1 LLIPF
6 TAESGETAV
15 LFYPSHSHDDTQRLQ
30 THIDNLTLKNG
41 GEIRFVS
48 GRYRLMGVQAKSNV
62 HLSFSEG
69 VTIEPIP
76 SKGRNIFECGVE
88 KSSISNVAFTGPKKL
103 VLVDFRN
110 DAVKPLE
117 TKLRLFMINDCQ
129 DFRISNF
136 KIEDNYTLFSSI
148 VLGWSGV
155 KSGKARISKHGVI
168 ENIAANKVHYGYGAI
183 QAHAGTDIHFTNI
196 RSTGGVAVRLETGLI
211 SMNKSQHGKLDE
223 IRIDNIENRYGQ
235 AALLFQAHTMRH
247 GSVIAKNIRSVGSE
261 FAVLLAQP
269 FVSNRRYSNDSQLR
283 PGRFD
288 SIIID
293 DVQAV
298 FSEGP
303 IITRYNHL
311 KYYPPELQN
320 QLFKCSKKWY
330 RRGYNEPQYRGPSIA
345 AVLNVDSKSR
355 YIDIRNVNARGFR
368 WQKSILTADD
378 LSVAKKIK
386 IAVKEFEHGECAVTV

>member
-1 LLIPF
+1 MRSLIGCIQATCIRALWVISVSNFCLLIPF

-110 DAVKPLE
+110 DAVKPRE

-136 KIEDNYTLFSSI
+136 KGRTKNLCRF
-148 VLGWSGV
+148 
-155 KSGKARISKHGVI
+155 
-168 ENIAANKVHYGYGAI
+168 ENAY
-183 QAHAGTDIHFTNI
+183 
-196 RSTGGVAVRLETGLI
+196 
-211 SMNKSQHGKLDE
+211 
-223 IRIDNIENRYGQ
+223 
-235 AALLFQAHTMRH
+235 
-247 GSVIAKNIRSVGSE
+247 
-261 FAVLLAQP
+261 
-269 FVSNRRYSNDSQLR
+269 YS
-283 PGRFD
+283 
-288 SIIID
+288 
-293 DVQAV
+293 
-298 FSEGP
+298 
-303 IITRYNHL
+303 
-311 KYYPPELQN
+311 
-320 QLFKCSKKWY
+320 
-330 RRGYNEPQYRGPSIA
+330 
-345 AVLNVDSKSR
+345 
-355 YIDIRNVNARGFR
+355 
-368 WQKSILTADD
+368 
-378 LSVAKKIK
+378 
-386 IAVKEFEHGECAVTV
+386 